1 MKGFKELVQKGNGNI
16 GNLTPTTRNL
26 NLQDLNRKTRE
37 LIAFSFYRDE
47 TFFSSLSLTLPL
59 YKVMTEALRPL
70 GEEKSRSK
78 RETMAEEQ
86 QKEQLNDE
94 TQTPVDDEV
103 LESTKNEIKS
113 ATNTIQ
119 LPLGKKGNPAFSI
132 HASTVYILYPS
143 LFQDP
148 NIFGRFSIPQ
158 SINMDRSVTSEDEK
172 MKAEIHQMPSVKRQQ
187 QQQQTKVVPGRKG
200 KRSAPPSP
208 QNQQAEEKKNIET
221 HLTGTIVVQNQDV
234 NENNRRDSY

>member
-1 MKGFKELVQKGNGNI
+1 MK
-16 GNLTPTTRNL
+16 P
-26 NLQDLNRKTRE
+26 
-37 LIAFSFYRDE
+37 
-47 TFFSSLSLTLPL
+47 FFFLSLFSL

-78 RETMAEEQ
+78 RETVEE

-94 TQTPVDDEV
+94 TNASADDEV
-103 LESTKNEIKS
+103 LERTKYEINST
-113 ATNTIQ
+113 TNSIQ

-158 SINMDRSVTSEDEK
+158 SINMDRSVSGDEK
-172 MKAEIHQMPSVKRQQ
+172 MKAEILKMPPHQQ
-187 QQQQTKVVPGRKG
+187 QLPNVPLKVIPGRKG
-200 KRSAPPSP
+200 KRSAEPASPPSP
-208 QNQQAEEKKNIET
+208 KQQADEKKNIET